1 MESFQLRR
9 QAGPFHSR
17 WVITGLDQLV
27 LNAPVF
33 SLPSLDPGLSLY
45 LSDGLCAAASSDRL
59 WLHFLTVVPFVVSK
73 RLIHY
78 LVENV
83 KFNKNIAFLTK
94 QTKLGLARD
103 VM

>member
-1 MESFQLRR
+1 MISW
-9 QAGPFHSR
+9 SR
-17 WVITGLDQLV
+17 TGWLSHGVWNPLV
-27 LNAPVF
+27 LNVLIFPLPV
-33 SLPSLDPGLSLY
+33 LPPGIALH
-45 LSDGLCAAASSDRL
+45 LSDGSYVVASVYRI
-59 WLHFLTVVPFVVSK
+59 WLHFPAVISSAISK

-94 QTKLGLARD
+94 QTKPGLAGD